1 MKVMRPVAV
10 EPGAGETKLEKWI
23 WRLRF
28 TLRSEHS
35 SGRPGRR
42 VARIS
47 SVENENG
54 MAAES
59 EFAGDRKS
67 NDSAP
72 GNDDFVHDPAAILH
86 DPQPLTF
93 VLL

>member
-1 MKVMRPVAV
+1 
-10 EPGAGETKLEKWI
+10 
-23 WRLRF
+23 
-28 TLRSEHS
+28 
-35 SGRPGRR
+35 
-42 VARIS
+42 
-47 SVENENG
+47 